1 MNREVKNSIP
11 KDLQDKINDT
21 VNEYARSVGDN
32 DGVALNSR
40 IRSMLN
46 DENPETR
53 NAGTNAAVDTIK
65 TLAPKIFLQFVDT
78 FGGAGKLE
86 EDMMDDFWGYYDEGN
101 GMERFVLL
109 PEAPQSTNLLTG
121 DEPFIPN
128 KISSGYSQRW
138 ELKYTNDAKT
148 ALTKEA
154 YAFKQGLVYQQT
166 SLLTQFRTGAG
177 LQYLI
182 ELVQKLYESLVYT
195 QYDNWAKRKFAQP
208 TATQNYL
215 KINGTAETAL
225 TAWSEVFAIIEKM
238 CKNTKSFNY
247 NNTFKNMSTHTYED
261 IVIYCS
267 ATTANTFN
275 TLLLSQLFNSTAFAK
290 VANAVKVVV
299 PRSMKLK
306 WVNTTNSNI
315 TITSK
320 NEDNTSTT
328 TTINANANND
338 PVQGAID
345 IPSGLLWEDSGEEY
359 INDNQIFITTK
370 DSFMW
375 IKQSHLEAKQFF
387 ANNFTDLTML
397 YEMGAM
403 TYRPNC
409 KMRIYENTNLNTNP
423 STIGVN

>member
-21 VNEYARSVGDN
+21 VNEYARSVNDA

-46 DENPETR
+46 DADPEVR
-53 NAGTNAAVDTIK
+53 SAGSEAAVNTIK

-86 EDMMDDFWGYYDEGN
+86 SEMMDDFWGYYDEGN

-128 KISSGYSQRW
+128 KISAGYSQRW

-148 ALTKEA
+148 ALTDEA
-154 YAFKQGLVYQQT
+154 YGYKQGLVYQQT

-182 ELVQKLYESLVYT
+182 EMVQKLYESLVYT
-195 QYDNWAKRKFAQP
+195 QYDTWAKKKFAQP
-208 TATQNYL
+208 TTEQNHL
-215 KINGTAETAL
+215 KITGNEETAL
-225 TAWSEVFAIIEKM
+225 TAWNAIFKIIEDM
-238 CKNTKSFNY
+238 CLNSSKFNY
-247 NNTFKNMSTHTYED
+247 NNTFINMSAHDYED
-261 IVIYCS
+261 IVVYCS
-267 ATTANTFN
+267 TKTYNTFKR
-275 TLLLSQLFNSTAFAK
+275 LLLSQLFNSGQFAEI
-290 VANAVKVVV
+290 ANKIKVVV
-299 PRSMKLK
+299 PKSYKLK
-306 WVNTTNSNI
+306 WVNKTNDAINI
-315 TITSK
+315 RSRGVDGR
-320 NEDNTSTT
+320 ETT
-328 TTINANANND
+328 TLIAPGASQD
-338 PVQGAID
+338 PIKGAYD
-345 IPSGLLWEDSGEEY
+345 IPAGLLWQTGDAQY
-359 INDNQIFITTK
+359 INDEQVFITTK

-409 KMRIYENTNLNTNP
+409 KMRIYENDNLNTNP

>member
-46 DENPETR
+46 DESVETR

-86 EDMMDDFWGYYDEGN
+86 ADMMGDFWGYYDEGN

-121 DEPFIPN
+121 AEPFIPN

-148 ALTKEA
+148 ALSADA

-182 ELVQKLYESLVYT
+182 EMVQKLYESLVYT
-195 QYDNWAKRKFAQP
+195 QYDMWAKKKFAQP
-208 TATQNYL
+208 TSTQTNL
-215 KINGTAETAL
+215 KITGTEETAL
-225 TAWSEVFAIIEKM
+225 TAWNAIFKTIEDM
-238 CKNTKSFNY
+238 CLNSNKFNY
-247 NNTFKNMSTHTYED
+247 NSSFINMSAHSYED
-261 IVIYCS
+261 IVVYCS
-267 ATTANTFN
+267 TKTYNTFKR
-275 TLLLSQLFNSTAFAK
+275 LLLSQLFNSGQFAE
-290 VANAVKVVV
+290 VANSIKVVV
-299 PRSMKLK
+299 PKSYKLQ
-306 WVNTTNSNI
+306 WVNKTSSNI
-315 TITSK
+315 TVTSI
-320 NEDNTSTT
+320 NEAGTTSQ
-328 TTINANANND
+328 TTINANSAHDVIN
-338 PVQGAID
+338 GATE
-345 IPSGLLWEDSGEEY
+345 IPDGLMWQTGDDQY
-359 INDNQIFITTK
+359 INDNQVFITTK

-409 KMRIYENTNLNTNP
+409 KMRIYENNNLNTNP

>member
-21 VNEYARSVGDN
+21 VNEYAKSVGDN

-53 NAGTNAAVDTIK
+53 NAGTAAAVDTIK

-78 FGGAGKLE
+78 FGGADKLE
-86 EDMMDDFWGYYDEGN
+86 SDMMDDFWGYYDEGN

-121 DEPFIPN
+121 DEPFIPT

-138 ELKYTNDAKT
+138 EIKYTNDAKN

-177 LQYLI
+177 LQYLV
-182 ELVQKLYESLVYT
+182 EMVQKLYSSLVYT
-195 QYDNWAKRKFAQP
+195 QYDTWAKRKFAQP
-208 TATQNYL
+208 TVDQDNL
-215 KINGTAETAL
+215 KIVGTGTTAL
-225 TAWSEVFAIIEKM
+225 TSWAEIFGTIEKM
-238 CKNTKSFNY
+238 VRNTSSFNY
-247 NNTFKNMSTHTYED
+247 NKTFKNMSAHSYED
-261 IVIYCS
+261 IVVYCS
-267 ATTANTFN
+267 TKTYNIFKR
-275 TLLLSQLFNSTAFAK
+275 LLLSQVFNSTQFAE
-290 VANAVKVVV
+290 VANSIKVVV
-299 PRSMKLK
+299 PISMKLK
-306 WVNTTNSNI
+306 WVNTTSSQV
-315 TITSK
+315 TINYR
-320 NEDNTSTT
+320 NEDGSSATT
-328 TTINANANND
+328 NINGNAMGD
-338 PVQGAID
+338 PVSGAID
-345 IPSGLLWEDSGEEY
+345 IPTGLLWQDSGDEY
-359 INDNQIFITTK
+359 IADNQVFITTK

-409 KMRIYENTNLNTNP
+409 KMRIYENNNLNVNP
-423 STIGVN
+423 TTTGN